1 MNQRAGALNP
11 FALRGELRPSDRD
24 EIRAILASTAM
35 FYPYEIDVAL
45 ELVDDALAKG
55 ARSEYAFLLAELSGA
70 VVGYICFGPIAVTDR
85 RYDLY
90 WIAVHQ
96 GKQGLGIGSV
106 LLQEAEK
113 AVRAQGGRYLII
125 ETSSRAVY
133 EPTRAF
139 YHKHGYQEV
148 ARVPEYYGDHDD
160 RVIYMRAL

>member
-1 MNQRAGALNP
+1 MNQRTDALNQIV
-11 FALRGELRPSDRD
+11 LRGDLRPSDR
-24 EIRAILASTAM
+24 EKIRGILASTAM

-45 ELVDDALAKG
+45 ELVDDALSKG
-55 ARSEYAFLLAELSGA
+55 AHSEYAFLLAELSGE

-96 GKQGLGIGSV
+96 GKQGLGIGGV
-106 LLQEAEK
+106 LLREAEE

-139 YHKHGYQEV
+139 YLKHGYQEV
-148 ARVPEYYGDHDD
+148 ARVPEYYGDRDD
-160 RVIYMRAL
+160 RVIFMRAL